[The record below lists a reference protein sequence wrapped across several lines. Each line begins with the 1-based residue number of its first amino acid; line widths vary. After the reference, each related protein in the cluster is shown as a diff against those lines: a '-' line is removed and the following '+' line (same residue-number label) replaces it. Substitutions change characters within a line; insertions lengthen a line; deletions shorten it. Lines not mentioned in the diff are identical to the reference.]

1 MLEAEEQAR
10 LRELTTK
17 RFNEAGAQ
25 REAELHLQR
34 MASTSNATSN
44 ATSSSL
50 GLGGLD
56 SALDES
62 AQRFPWRRERFD
74 LEPGSVVEAWL

>member
-1 MLEAEEQAR
+1 
-10 LRELTTK
+10 
-17 RFNEAGAQ
+17 
-25 REAELHLQR
+25 

-44 ATSSSL
+44 ALSSSL
-50 GLGGLD
+50 GMGGLE

-74 LEPGSVVEAWL
+74 LEPGLVVEAWL